1 MLVFNQ
7 TFLANHL
14 VSLLQLVLVRAT
26 KATVAK
32 PHAAIQLENYLLFEV
47 AM

>member
-7 TFLANHL
+7 TFLANQL
-14 VSLLQLVLVRAT
+14 FSLLQLVLVRAT
-26 KATVAK
+26 KATMAK
-32 PHAAIQLENYLLFEV
+32 PDAAIQLENYLLLEV